1 MYYGINGTCLRP
13 AFQLFRFLLTILPP
27 FVWAHHN
34 LTLMIMESTN
44 EKTLFEVSEI
54 QLSYRP
60 TVKASLRP
68 KISSPRDAQDI
79 LRQYWNDDTL
89 ELQEEFKI
97 LLLNRYNKV
106 IGIFTVSQ
114 GGIAGTIADPKI
126 IFGCALKAAA
136 SGIILAHNHPSGA
149 LQPSQADKDL
159 TKKLKDGGKLLDIQV
174 LDHIIITTES
184 YYSFAD
190 EGLL

>member
-1 MYYGINGTCLRP
+1 MSFGLVLFSN
-13 AFQLFRFLLTILPP
+13 LFRFLLTSQPP
-27 FVWAHHN
+27 YVWAHHN
-34 LTLMIMESTN
+34 LILMIMESTN

-60 TVKASLRP
+60 TIKASLRP
-68 KISSPRDAQDI
+68 KISSSRDAQNI

-89 ELQEEFKI
+89 EPQEEFKI

-106 IGIFTVSQ
+106 IGIFTVSS

-149 LQPSQADKDL
+149 LQPSHADIDL

-174 LDHIIITTES
+174 LDHIIITSDS

>member
-1 MYYGINGTCLRP
+1 
-13 AFQLFRFLLTILPP
+13 
-27 FVWAHHN
+27 
-34 LTLMIMESTN
+34 MESTN
-44 EKTLFEVSEI
+44 EKALFEVSEI
-54 QLSYRP
+54 QLSYKSK
-60 TVKASLRP
+60 VKASLRP
-68 KISSPRDAQDI
+68 KISLSKDAEKV
-79 LRQYWNDDTL
+79 LRQYWNDDVL

-97 LLLNRYNKV
+97 MLLNRQNKV
-106 IGIFTVSQ
+106 TGIFTVSL
-114 GGIAGTIADPKI
+114 GGIAGTVADPKL

-149 LQPSQADKDL
+149 LQPSQADIDL

>member
-1 MYYGINGTCLRP
+1 
-13 AFQLFRFLLTILPP
+13 
-27 FVWAHHN
+27 
-34 LTLMIMESTN
+34 MESTN

-54 QLSYRP
+54 QLSYKP
-60 TVKASLRP
+60 KVKPSVGP
-68 KISSPRDAQDI
+68 KMSSSRDAENI
-79 LRQYWNDDTL
+79 FREYWNDGLL

-97 LLLNRYNKV
+97 MLLNRYNKV

-114 GGIAGTIADPKI
+114 GGIAGTVADPKL
-126 IFGCALKAAA
+126 IFACALKAAA
-136 SGIILAHNHPSGA
+136 SGIILAHNHPSGS
-149 LQPSQADKDL
+149 LQASHADNEL

-174 LDHIIITTES
+174 LDHIIITSEA